1 MLVFSHCND
10 KMDNEFIKKLT
21 AEFAE
26 EIKIPTP
33 TDIYGIILEHKKML
47 CI

>member
-1 MLVFSHCND
+1 MLVFSKCNG
-10 KMDNEFIKKLT
+10 KMDIEFIKKLT

-33 TDIYGIILEHKKML
+33 IDIYGITLEHKKML